1 MDRRLRTDEFDYV
14 LPEELIAKEPASK
27 REGSRLMVLD
37 RDAGTLVNKNFFNL
51 PSYLKKGDVLV
62 LNDTKVIPARLSGI
76 KTKGGSSK
84 EGEKGAR
91 VEALFLRR
99 LTQNTWECLVQPAK
113 RIKKGYEIEF
123 DGLKGRVVEEPDT
136 QRRIIAFEPGA
147 DILSHLKSRGQVP
160 LPPYINEKLGKDAD
174 KEELARR
181 YQTVYAKAEGAS
193 AAPTAGLHF
202 TPELLKELEDK
213 GVKVCYITLH
223 TGAGTFKPVFS
234 EFVDEHTM
242 FSEEYI
248 IPEGTAYEIARV
260 KLAASGVEPGQ
271 GSSLRRAESS
281 RVKGGRVVAVGTTV
295 TRTLEDC
302 FLKHGKIT
310 EAKGEA
316 GLFIYPPFKFNVVD
330 ALITNFHFPRSTL
343 LMMVSAFAGKEF
355 ILNAYREAAEKKYR
369 FFSFG
374 DAMFIV

>member
-37 RDAGTLVNKNFFNL
+37 RNRDLLEHKHFFDL
-51 PSYLKKGDVLV
+51 PAYLKEGDILV

-99 LTQNTWECLVQPAK
+99 LTRNTWECLVQPAK

-147 DILSHLKSRGQVP
+147 DILSHLKSRGEVP
-160 LPPYINEKLGKDAD
+160 LPPYISEKLGKDAD

-202 TPELLKELEDK
+202 TPELLKQLEDK

-248 IPEGTAYEIARV
+248 IPEKTAYEIERV
-260 KLAASGVEPGQ
+260 
-271 GSSLRRAESS
+271 RDC
-281 RVKGGRVVAVGTTV
+281 RVVAVGTTV
-295 TRTLEDC
+295 TRALEDC

-343 LMMVSAFAGKEF
+343 LMMVSAFSGKEPIF
-355 ILNAYREAAEKKYR
+355 NAYREAVEKKYR